1 MKAEVIWTLFDDDIV
16 KEKLEIMNTLETMW
30 DDERNAIPEELS
42 FFMCDL
48 PLGSKVKITFELV
61 ELNNE

>member
-30 DDERNAIPEELS
+30 DDERNTIPDDLNFFVEE
-42 FFMCDL
+42 L

-61 ELNNE
+61 E

>member
-30 DDERNAIPEELS
+30 DDERNQISDDLN
-42 FFMCDL
+42 FFVEQL

-61 ELNNE
+61 D

>member
-30 DDERNAIPEELS
+30 DDERNQIPDDLN
-42 FFMCDL
+42 FFVEQL
-48 PLGSKVKITFELV
+48 PFGSKVKITFELV
-61 ELNNE
+61 E

>member
-16 KEKLEIMNTLETMW
+16 KEKLEIMNTLESMW
-30 DDERNAIPEELS
+30 DDERNKISDELI
-42 FFMCDL
+42 FFVEDL

-61 ELNNE
+61 E

>member
-30 DDERNAIPEELS
+30 DDERNKISDELI
-42 FFMCDL
+42 FFVEDL

-61 ELNNE
+61 E

>member
-30 DDERNAIPEELS
+30 DDERNHIPDDLNFFVEE
-42 FFMCDL
+42 L
-48 PLGSKVKITFELV
+48 PLGSRVKITFELV
-61 ELNNE
+61 D

>member
-30 DDERNAIPEELS
+30 DDERNQIQIGRAH
-42 FFMCDL
+42 
-48 PLGSKVKITFELV
+48 V
-61 ELNNE
+61 

>member
-30 DDERNAIPEELS
+30 DDERNQIPDDLN
-42 FFMCDL
+42 FFVEQL

-61 ELNNE
+61 E

>member
-30 DDERNAIPEELS
+30 DDERNKISDDLI
-42 FFMCDL
+42 FFVEDL

-61 ELNNE
+61 E

>member
-1 MKAEVIWTLFDDDIV
+1 MKAEVIWTLFDDDII

-30 DDERNAIPEELS
+30 DDERNTIPDDLN
-42 FFMCDL
+42 FFVEKL

-61 ELNNE
+61 E